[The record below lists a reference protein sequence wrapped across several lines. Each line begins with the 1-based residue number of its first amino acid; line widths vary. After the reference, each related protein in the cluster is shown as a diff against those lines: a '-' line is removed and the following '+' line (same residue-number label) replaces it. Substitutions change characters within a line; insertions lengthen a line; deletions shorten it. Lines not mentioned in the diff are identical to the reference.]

1 MVLLMMFSLKPW
13 SRGLAL
19 ALPLAVLLTA
29 CDKSDKPVTPPA
41 APHTTYTQASW
52 EALPA
57 VSEADLQ

>member
-52 EALPA
+52 ERC
-57 VSEADLQ
+57 Q